1 MSIESL
7 RAFRAQIETTIILE
21 LASITHKLI
30 EEESRCR
37 TAQVCN
43 ESEMARYRSMMDHGA
58 PIEDVVE
65 GQGRLDAS
73 EEELALARQAI
84 AAITDAWNST
94 QARLLEARQERKI
107 LDRVADKR
115 LQGQR
120 AATERREQLALDEAG
135 HRMHQTAGK
144 RVA

>member
-7 RAFRAQIETTIILE
+7 RAFRAKTETTIILE
-21 LASITHKLI
+21 LASITRHLV
-30 EEESRCR
+30 EQESRYR
-37 TAQVCN
+37 TARVCN
-43 ESEMARYRSMMDHGA
+43 ESEMARYCSMMAHGA

-73 EEELALARQAI
+73 EEELALVRQAI
-84 AAITDAWNST
+84 AALTDAWNST

-107 LDRVADKR
+107 LDRVAEKR

-120 AATERREQLALDEAG
+120 ADTDRREQLALDEAG
-135 HRMHQTAGK
+135 HRLYQTAGK